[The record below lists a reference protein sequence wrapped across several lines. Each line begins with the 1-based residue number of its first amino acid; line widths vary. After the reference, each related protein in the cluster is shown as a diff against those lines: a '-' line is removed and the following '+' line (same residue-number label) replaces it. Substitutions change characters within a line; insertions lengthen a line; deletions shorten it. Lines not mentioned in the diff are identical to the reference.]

1 MRLPMPFELAR
12 TLVVKGMFERRA
24 RQKSAAR
31 ESLGKAKA
39 QVALDNTHMRAYR
52 RLLSTPGAR

>member
-1 MRLPMPFELAR
+1 MPFELAR
-12 TLVVKGMFERRA
+12 TLVVKGLLERRA

-39 QVALDNTHMRAYR
+39 QVALGNTQMRAYH